1 MPKHIGIVAASP
13 EGSAFC
19 YRLIGKR
26 AAEIEDP
33 LRRPLVT
40 LHNRPF
46 STYVEALDRD
56 DWPSI
61 AHLLIESANTLSEAG
76 VDFCI
81 LPDNAL
87 HHAVPLAEPDSHIP
101 WMSMIDLVAHAVER
115 QGCKTLGLIGTKI
128 VSNGSTYQ
136 TVLGIRGMHL
146 LVPQQSEVDDIDSI
160 IFREA
165 VFGRVRS
172 DSRKRVLQ
180 AVDGLASRGCEAL
193 ILGCSEASWILTP
206 EESPI
211 PVFDPVEL
219 LAEAAIQHA
228 LAED

>member
-1 MPKHIGIVAASP
+1 MAKHIGIVAASP

-26 AAEIEDP
+26 ASEVEDP
-33 LRRPLVT
+33 ARRPMVT

-46 STYVEALDRD
+46 STYLEALERD

-61 AHLLIESANTLSEAG
+61 GHMLADSAHTLAEAG
-76 VDFCI
+76 ADFCI

-87 HHAVPLAEPDSHIP
+87 HHAVPLAERESPIP
-101 WMSMIDLVAHAVER
+101 WLSMIDLVALAVEK
-115 QGCKTLGLIGTKI
+115 QGCGTLGLIGTKI

-136 TVLGIRGMHL
+136 TVLGLRGMHL
-146 LVPQQSEVDDIDSI
+146 LVPEMEDVDEIDMI

-165 VFGRVRS
+165 VYGRVRRE
-172 DSRKRVLQ
+172 SRQRVLD
-180 AVDGLASRGCEAL
+180 AVVKLASRGCEAL
-193 ILGCSEASWILTP
+193 ILGCSEASWIIEP
-206 EESPI
+206 QESPI

-219 LAEAAIQHA
+219 LAEAAVRHA
-228 LAED
+228 LDS